1 MSNFVYILG
10 PAGCGKSTLTAVLYE
25 TMRAAGLEVL
35 SVNLDPGAEWLPYT
49 PEIDIR
55 KDISLREV
63 MREFRLGPNGALVVS
78 VDLIVDHI
86 PKIRE
91 IISKWNP
98 DYVLVDTP
106 GQMEL
111 FAFRDTG
118 PMVVRAFTEKGTPLI
133 LFLIDA
139 FLARSPSSFISMLML
154 STSVLSRFRV
164 AQLNVLTKADLLD
177 EKTVEEISDW
187 VNRKDALLEKL
198 ESEENPLNR
207 ENTKMILEAV
217 EKMGLAGELLPISA
231 TENKGIVELVSLI
244 ERSFAAETRLDVQEE
259 VEKF

>member
-1 MSNFVYILG
+1 MTNFVYLLG

-25 TMRAAGLEVL
+25 TMKASGLEVL

-55 KDISLREV
+55 KHVSLREV
-63 MREFRLGPNGALVVS
+63 MREFRLGPNGGLIVS

-86 PKIRE
+86 PRLKE
-91 IISKWNP
+91 VISAWDP

-111 FAFRDTG
+111 FAFRETG
-118 PMVVRAFTEKGTPLI
+118 PTVVRAFTEKGTPLI

-164 AQLNVLTKADLLD
+164 AQLNVLAKADLLD
-177 EKTVEEISDW
+177 ERTLDEIADW

-198 ESEENPLNR
+198 EREENPMNR

-217 EKMGLAGELLPISA
+217 ERMGVAGELLPISA
-231 TENKGIVELVSLI
+231 TENRGIVELVSAI
-244 ERSFAAETRLDVQEE
+244 ERSFAAESRLDVQEE
-259 VEKF
+259 AEKF